1 METATALLQSS
12 AMTKLQKLAA
22 LLVILGAE
30 SASELLRNLDEQELE
45 AVSAE
50 MARLTFISQELQ
62 QEILREF
69 TDVAVAASAGI
80 VGGPG
85 YAKKAL
91 EQSVGPSRASD
102 IIRRVA
108 PAAAP
113 IPALEPLLEMDP
125 RELFN
130 LLKQEQ
136 PQTIAL
142 LAAYLSPEKSSRLLA
157 LMPPALRDEVV
168 ERLAMM
174 GPTPVE
180 VIERVVQVL
189 SRKAGPQPARV
200 LSQTGGVRSAA
211 ALLNSLEKNLS
222 QSVLRD
228 LEKRNPELGH
238 EIRQKMFTFEDL
250 ILLGPSALQKIM
262 REIDLRDL
270 ALSLK
275 TASGPAQRHP
285 PFRRVQ
291 TRAAE
296 TVQRGNYPCSA
307 RSRRGTSRPPD
318 GAYLSTPCAIWKTVA
333 NWISSNRRNTYRNE
347 LLV

>member
-1 METATALLQSS
+1 METAAAVLQCSS
-12 AMTKLQKLAA
+12 MTKFQKLAA
-22 LLVILGAE
+22 LLIMVGAE
-30 SASELLRNLDEQELE
+30 SASELLKNLDEEELE

-50 MARLTFISQELQ
+50 MARLAFISQEMQ

-69 TDVAVAASAGI
+69 TDVAVAASAA
-80 VGGPG
+80 VLGGPG
-85 YAKKAL
+85 YAKQAL
-91 EQSVGPSRASD
+91 ERSVGPSRASD

-113 IPALEPLLEMDP
+113 VPAMQPLLEMDP
-125 RELFN
+125 GDLFN

-142 LAAYLSPEKSSRLLA
+142 IASCLSPEKSSQLLA
-157 LMPPALRDEVV
+157 LLPPAARDQVV
-168 ERLAMM
+168 ERLATM

-180 VIERVVQVL
+180 VIERIVKVL
-189 SRKAGPQPARV
+189 SQKAGAQPARP

-228 LEKRNPELGH
+228 LEKRNPELGR
-238 EIRQKMFTFEDL
+238 EIRQKMFTFDDL
-250 ILLGPSALQKIM
+250 VLLGPAALQKIM

-275 TASGPAQRHP
+275 SAGAQLKSILLSA
-285 PFRRVQ
+285 VSK
-291 TRAAE
+291 RAAAVVHE
-296 TVQRGNYPCSA
+296 EISMLGSVPNREIEA
-307 RSRRGTSRPPD
+307 AKSRIIQAVRLLEDAGEVD
-318 GAYLSTPCAIWKTVA
+318 L
-333 NWISSNRRNTYRNE
+333 NNLRNTYRNE

>member
-1 METATALLQSS
+1 METAAALLQCSS
-12 AMTKLQKLAA
+12 MTKLQKLAA
-22 LLVILGAE
+22 LLIMVGAE
-30 SASELLRNLDEQELE
+30 SASELLKNLDEEELE
-45 AVSAE
+45 AVTAE
-50 MARLTFISQELQ
+50 MARLAFISQEMQ

-69 TDVAVAASAGI
+69 TDVAVAASAA
-80 VGGPG
+80 VLGGPG

-91 EQSVGPSRASD
+91 ERSVGPSRASD

-113 IPALEPLLEMDP
+113 VPAMQPLLEMDL

-142 LAAYLSPEKSSRLLA
+142 IASCLSPEKSSQLLA
-157 LMPPALRDEVV
+157 LLPPAARDQVV
-168 ERLAMM
+168 ERLATM

-180 VIERVVQVL
+180 VIERI
-189 SRKAGPQPARV
+189 ARV
-200 LSQTGGVRSAA
+200 LSQKAGAQPARPLSQTGGLRSAA

-228 LEKRNPELGH
+228 LKKRNPELGR
-238 EIRQKMFTFEDL
+238 EIRQKMFTFDDL
-250 ILLGPSALQKIM
+250 VLLGPAALQKIM

-275 TASGPAQRHP
+275 TAGAQLKSILLSA
-285 PFRRVQ
+285 VSK
-291 TRAAE
+291 RAAE
-296 TVQRGNYPCSA
+296 TVDEEISMLGPLRKWEIEAAKG
-307 RSRRGTSRPPD
+307 R
-318 GAYLSTPCAIWKTVA
+318 IVKTVRHLEDA
-333 NWISSNRRNTYRNE
+333 GEVDLNNLRSSYRNE

>member
-1 METATALLQSS
+1 METPTALLQCSS
-12 AMTKLQKLAA
+12 MTKLQKLAA
-22 LLVILGAE
+22 LLVILGAD
-30 SASELLRNLDEQELE
+30 SASELLKNLDEQELE

-50 MARLTFISQELQ
+50 MARLTFISQEMQ

-69 TDVAVAASAGI
+69 TDVAVAASAAI
-80 VGGPG
+80 LGGPG
-85 YAKKAL
+85 YAQKAL
-91 EQSVGPSRASD
+91 ERSVGPSRASD

-113 IPALEPLLEMDP
+113 VPALEPLLEMDP

-142 LAAYLSPEKSSRLLA
+142 LASYLSPEKSSQLLA
-157 LMPPALRDEVV
+157 LMPPAVRDEVV

-200 LSQTGGVRSAA
+200 LNQTGGVRSAA

-250 ILLGPSALQKIM
+250 ILLGPAALQKIM

-275 TASGPAQRHP
+275 NAG
-285 PFRRVQ
+285 VQ
-291 TRAAE
+291 LKDILLSAVSKRAAA
-296 TVQRGNYPCSA
+296 TVDEEMSMLGPLQKRDIEAARGRIVKAVRHLEDAGEVDLNNL
-307 RSRRGTSRPPD
+307 RD
-318 GAYLSTPCAIWKTVA
+318 
-333 NWISSNRRNTYRNE
+333 TYRNE